1 LAGASG
7 GPRIISATAQV
18 LWHMLH
24 GDDPGAAVRRPRVHH
39 QWMPNVVRYESGI
52 DPTFAEMTETVGHDV
67 EPAEGRLGI
76 CQAIKITEA
85 GVHAAC
91 DPGKGG
97 RPAGG

>member
-1 LAGASG
+1 MIPGRRCV
-7 GPRIISATAQV
+7 GP
-18 LWHMLH
+18 
-24 GDDPGAAVRRPRVHH
+24 GVHH

-52 DPTFAEMTETVGHDV
+52 DPTFAEMTAIIGHEV
-67 EPAEGRLGI
+67 EPVEGRLGI
-76 CQAIKITEA
+76 CQAIKVTEA